1 MLKVLLL
8 RKKIDA
14 AKMALEDL
22 RAKDADFAKREA
34 ELEAAIEEAA
44 AAEDED
50 AAEAQKAVEE
60 EVEKFDQEKADHEE
74 AKKSLTDEIT
84 ELENDLATEEASQE
98 TAPAQ
103 DPEPEKEER
112 KVKTMSVTRNK
123 FFAGKDVTAM
133 FEREDVKA
141 YLAEIRS
148 CIKNKRE
155 LTNVGLTIPEVFV
168 GLIKENVENYSKLYK
183 HVNVQPIAG
192 KAREIV
198 QGTVAEAIWTECCAV
213 LNELSLAFND
223 VEIDCYKVAGY
234 YKVCNAVLEDNDVD
248 LATKLLEALSQ
259 AIGLAVDKAI
269 LYGRNSASAQKM
281 PLGILSRLAQ
291 TSEPGNYSPTA
302 RPWVDLH
309 TSNIKS
315 ISAGLTGAA
324 LIKQI
329 VLASG
334 AAKSNYSRGS
344 KVWVMNESTYTK
356 LMAETVSVDANGQIV
371 TGVAGTMP
379 VVGGVIEVLN
389 FIPDNTIIGG
399 YFDLYLLGER
409 AGAKFA
415 QSEHVFFIQDQTAF
429 KGTARYDGQPV
440 IAEAFVAIGLEG
452 TTPDATQVAFA
463 PDEANVVKGI
473 ILSASAVTVEES
485 TVSAGGNMVYF
496 QDTNGWGTVK
506 IHYWGGATP
515 TTWPGESMTKVA
527 GTTDIYSYE
536 LYIPMGYSFRYAVT
550 QEDFEKLPQELKDE
564 ALVRAADRLR

>member
-14 AKMALEDL
+14 ANKALEAL

-34 ELEAAIEEAA
+34 ELEQAINEAA
-44 AAEDED
+44 EAEGED

-60 EVEKFDQEKADHEE
+60 EVEKFDQEKEEHEA
-74 AKKSLTDEIT
+74 AKKSLEDELT
-84 ELENDLATEEASQE
+84 ELEAGLEAEEA
-98 TAPAQ
+98 AQ
-103 DPEPEKEER
+103 DTSEEPKPQPQVEERKEER
-112 KVKTMSVTRNK
+112 MITRNK
-123 FFAGKDVTAM
+123 FFRGVDVDAM
-133 FEREDVKA
+133 FQRDDVKA
-141 YLAEIRS
+141 YLSEIRS

-213 LNELSLAFND
+213 LNELNLAFND

-234 YKVCNAVLEDNDVD
+234 YKVCNAVLEDNDVQ

-281 PLGILSRLAQ
+281 PLGIVSRLAQ
-291 TSEPGNYSPTA
+291 TSEPANYPATA

-309 TSNIKS
+309 TSNIIS
-315 ISAGLTGAA
+315 LSAGLTGAG
-324 LIKQI
+324 LFKQI

-334 AAKSNYSRGS
+334 AAKGKYSRGG
-344 KVWVMNESTYTK
+344 KVWVMNETTYTK
-356 LMAETVSVDANGQIV
+356 LMAETVSVNANGQIV
-371 TGVAGTMP
+371 SGVAGTMP
-379 VVGGVIEVLN
+379 VVGGVIEVLD

-399 YFDLYLLGER
+399 YFDLYMLGER
-409 AGAKFA
+409 AGAQFA

-440 IAEAFVAIGLEG
+440 IAEAFVAIGLEA
-452 TTPDATQVAFA
+452 TTPAASSVAFA
-463 PDEANVVKGI
+463 PDEANTVKAIALNVNAVTIDLSEDDEFQMQAVTMPIDAPITWSSSAETYATVDQNGLI
-473 ILSASAVTVEES
+473 TGKAAGSATITAVSGSASASVAVTV
-485 TVSAGGNMVYF
+485 
-496 QDTNGWGTVK
+496 
-506 IHYWGGATP
+506 
-515 TTWPGESMTKVA
+515 TT
-527 GTTDIYSYE
+527 
-536 LYIPMGYSFRYAVT
+536 
-550 QEDFEKLPQELKDE
+550 
-564 ALVRAADRLR
+564 

>member
-1 MLKVLLL
+1 MLKVLFL

-14 AKMALEDL
+14 AKKALDML
-22 RAKDADFAKREA
+22 REKDAEFAKREA
-34 ELEAAIEEAA
+34 ELEQAIEEAA
-44 AAEDED
+44 AAEGED

-74 AKKSLTDEIT
+74 NKKTLTEEIA
-84 ELENDLATEEASQE
+84 ELEEDLANEEAAQE
-98 TAPAQ
+98 TDPQ
-103 DPEPEKEER
+103 PQPEPEER
-112 KVKTMSVTRNK
+112 KENKMSVVRNK
-123 FFAGKDVTAM
+123 FFAGKDTGAM

-155 LTNVGLTIPEVFV
+155 LTNVGLTIPDVFV

-183 HVNVQPIAG
+183 HVNVQAISG
-192 KAREIV
+192 KAREVV

-213 LNELSLAFND
+213 LNELNLTFND

-269 LYGRNSASAQKM
+269 LYGRNSVSTQKM
-281 PLGILSRLAQ
+281 PLGIVSRLAQ
-291 TSEPGNYSPTA
+291 TSEPSNYPTTA

-309 TSNIKS
+309 TSNIIS
-315 ISAGLTGAA
+315 LSAGLTGAA
-324 LIKQI
+324 LFKQI

-334 AAKSNYSRGS
+334 KAKSNYSRGE
-344 KVWVMNESTYTK
+344 KVWVMNETTYTK
-356 LMAETVSVDANGQIV
+356 LMAETVSVNANGQIV

-409 AGAKFA
+409 AGAQFA

-452 TTPDATQVAFA
+452 TTPAANAVAFE
-463 PDEANVVKGI
+463 PDKANVVTGI
-473 ILSASAVTVEES
+473 VLNTDAVTVDVDETFQLIAQTLPVDGDVTYTSSDATKATVSSAGLITGVASGSATITAVSGSASASVAVTV
-485 TVSAGGNMVYF
+485 
-496 QDTNGWGTVK
+496 
-506 IHYWGGATP
+506 
-515 TTWPGESMTKVA
+515 TT
-527 GTTDIYSYE
+527 
-536 LYIPMGYSFRYAVT
+536 
-550 QEDFEKLPQELKDE
+550 
-564 ALVRAADRLR
+564 

>member
-14 AKMALEDL
+14 AKKALEEL

-34 ELEAAIEEAA
+34 ELEQAINEAA
-44 AAEDED
+44 EAEGED

-60 EVEKFDQEKADHEE
+60 EVEKFDQEKEEHEA
-74 AKKSLTDEIT
+74 AKKSLEDELT
-84 ELENDLATEEASQE
+84 ELEAGLEAEEA
-98 TAPAQ
+98 AQ
-103 DPEPEKEER
+103 DTSEEPKPQPQAEERKEER
-112 KVKTMSVTRNK
+112 MTTRNK
-123 FFAGKDVTAM
+123 FFRGVDTDAM
-133 FEREDVKA
+133 FQRDDVKA
-141 YLAEIRS
+141 YLSEIRS

-168 GLIKENVENYSKLYK
+168 GLIKENVESYSKLYK

-213 LNELSLAFND
+213 LNELNLAFND

-234 YKVCNAVLEDNDVD
+234 YKVCNAVLEDNDVQ

-281 PLGILSRLAQ
+281 PLGIVSRLAQ
-291 TSEPGNYSPTA
+291 TSEPANYPATA

-309 TSNIKS
+309 TSNIIS
-315 ISAGLTGAA
+315 LSAGLTGAG
-324 LIKQI
+324 LFKQI

-334 AAKSNYSRGS
+334 AAKGKYSRGG
-344 KVWVMNESTYTK
+344 KVWVMNETTYTK
-356 LMAETVSVDANGQIV
+356 LMAETVSVNANGQIV
-371 TGVAGTMP
+371 SGVAGTMP
-379 VVGGVIEVLN
+379 VVGGVIEVLD

-399 YFDLYLLGER
+399 YFDLYMLGER
-409 AGAKFA
+409 AGAQFA

-440 IAEAFVAIGLEG
+440 IAEAFVAIGLEA
-452 TTPDATQVAFA
+452 TTPAASSVAFA
-463 PDEANVVKGI
+463 PDEANTVKAIALNVNAVTIDLSEDDEFQMQAVTMPIDAPITWSSSAETYATVDQNGLI
-473 ILSASAVTVEES
+473 TGKAAGSATITAVSGSASASVAVTV
-485 TVSAGGNMVYF
+485 
-496 QDTNGWGTVK
+496 
-506 IHYWGGATP
+506 
-515 TTWPGESMTKVA
+515 TT
-527 GTTDIYSYE
+527 
-536 LYIPMGYSFRYAVT
+536 
-550 QEDFEKLPQELKDE
+550 
-564 ALVRAADRLR
+564 

>member
-8 RKKIDA
+8 RKRIDA
-14 AKMALEDL
+14 AKKALEAL

-34 ELEAAIEEAA
+34 ELEKAIDEAA
-44 AAEDED
+44 AMEGDGAE
-50 AAEAQKAVEE
+50 EAQKAVEE
-60 EVEKFDQEKADHEE
+60 EAEKFDSEKQEHEN
-74 AKKSLTDEIT
+74 AKKSLDDEIA
-84 ELENDLATEEASQE
+84 EMENDLAEEEAR
-98 TAPAQ
+98 Q
-103 DPEPEKEER
+103 DTTPEAPEKIER
-112 KVKTMSVTRNK
+112 KDIKMPEISKRNK
-123 FFAGKDVTAM
+123 IFGNRDINAI

-168 GLIKENVENYSKLYK
+168 GLIKENVENYSKLYR

-192 KAREIV
+192 KAREVV

-281 PLGILSRLAQ
+281 PLGIVSRLAQ
-291 TSEPGNYSPTA
+291 TSEPSNYPTTA

-309 TSNIKS
+309 TSNI
-315 ISAGLTGAA
+315 ITLSAGLTGAA
-324 LIKQI
+324 LFKQI
-329 VLASG
+329 TLASG
-334 AAKSNYSRGS
+334 KAKGTYSRGE
-344 KVWVMNESTYTK
+344 KVWVMNETTYTK
-356 LMAETVSVDANGQIV
+356 LMAETVSVNANGQVV
-371 TGVAGTMP
+371 TGVAGIMP
-379 VVGGVIEVLN
+379 VVGGIIEVLN
-389 FIPDNTIIGG
+389 FVPDNTIIGG
-399 YFDLYLLGER
+399 YFDLYFLGER
-409 AGAKFA
+409 AGAQFA

-452 TTPDATQVAFA
+452 TTPAANSVAFA
-463 PDEANVVKGI
+463 PDEANIVKAIALNTNAVTIDLSDDPTFQIEAVTMPIAAPITWTSSAPTYAEVDANGLVTGKDSGSATI
-473 ILSASAVTVEES
+473 TAVSGSASASVAVTV
-485 TVSAGGNMVYF
+485 
-496 QDTNGWGTVK
+496 
-506 IHYWGGATP
+506 
-515 TTWPGESMTKVA
+515 TT
-527 GTTDIYSYE
+527 
-536 LYIPMGYSFRYAVT
+536 
-550 QEDFEKLPQELKDE
+550 
-564 ALVRAADRLR
+564 

>member
-14 AKMALEDL
+14 ANKALEAL

-34 ELEAAIEEAA
+34 ELEQAINEAA
-44 AAEDED
+44 EAEGED

-60 EVEKFDQEKADHEE
+60 EVEKFDQEKEEHEA
-74 AKKSLTDEIT
+74 AKKSLEDELT
-84 ELENDLATEEASQE
+84 ELEAGLEAEEA
-98 TAPAQ
+98 AQ
-103 DPEPEKEER
+103 DTSEEPKPQPQVEERKEER
-112 KVKTMSVTRNK
+112 MTTRNK
-123 FFAGKDVTAM
+123 FFRGVDTDAM
-133 FEREDVKA
+133 FQRDDVKA
-141 YLAEIRS
+141 YLSEIRS

-213 LNELSLAFND
+213 LNELNLAFND

-234 YKVCNAVLEDNDVD
+234 YKVCNAVLEDNDVQ

-281 PLGILSRLAQ
+281 PLGIVSRLAQ
-291 TSEPGNYSPTA
+291 TSEPANYPATA

-309 TSNIKS
+309 TSNIIS
-315 ISAGLTGAA
+315 LSAGLTGAG
-324 LIKQI
+324 LFKQI

-334 AAKSNYSRGS
+334 AAKGKYSRGG
-344 KVWVMNESTYTK
+344 KVWVMNETTYTK
-356 LMAETVSVDANGQIV
+356 LMAETVSVNANGQIV
-371 TGVAGTMP
+371 SGVAGTMP
-379 VVGGVIEVLN
+379 VVGGVIEVLD

-399 YFDLYLLGER
+399 YFDLYMLGER
-409 AGAKFA
+409 AGAQFA

-440 IAEAFVAIGLEG
+440 IAEAFVAIGLEA
-452 TTPDATQVAFA
+452 TTPAASSVAFA
-463 PDEANVVKGI
+463 PDEANTVKAIALNVNAVTIDLSEDDEFQMQAVTMPIDAPITWTSSAETYATVDQNGLI
-473 ILSASAVTVEES
+473 TGKAAGSATITAVSGSASASVAVTV
-485 TVSAGGNMVYF
+485 
-496 QDTNGWGTVK
+496 
-506 IHYWGGATP
+506 
-515 TTWPGESMTKVA
+515 TT
-527 GTTDIYSYE
+527 
-536 LYIPMGYSFRYAVT
+536 
-550 QEDFEKLPQELKDE
+550 
-564 ALVRAADRLR
+564 

>member
-14 AKMALEDL
+14 AKKALEEL

-34 ELEAAIEEAA
+34 ELEQAINEAA
-44 AAEDED
+44 EAEGED

-60 EVEKFDQEKADHEE
+60 EVEKFDQEKEEHEA
-74 AKKSLTDEIT
+74 AKKSLEDELT
-84 ELENDLATEEASQE
+84 ELEAGLEAEEA
-98 TAPAQ
+98 AQ
-103 DPEPEKEER
+103 DTSEEPKPQPQVEERKEER
-112 KVKTMSVTRNK
+112 MTTRNK
-123 FFAGKDVTAM
+123 FFRGVDTDAM
-133 FEREDVKA
+133 FQRDDVKA
-141 YLAEIRS
+141 YLSEIRS

-213 LNELSLAFND
+213 LNELNLAFND

-234 YKVCNAVLEDNDVD
+234 YKVCNAVLEDNDVQ

-281 PLGILSRLAQ
+281 PLGIVSRLAQ
-291 TSEPGNYSPTA
+291 TSEPANYPATA

-309 TSNIKS
+309 TSNIIS
-315 ISAGLTGAA
+315 LSAGLTGAG
-324 LIKQI
+324 LFKQI

-334 AAKSNYSRGS
+334 AAKGKYSRGG
-344 KVWVMNESTYTK
+344 KVWVMNETTYTK
-356 LMAETVSVDANGQIV
+356 LMAETVSVNANGQIV
-371 TGVAGTMP
+371 SGVAGTMP
-379 VVGGVIEVLN
+379 VVGGAIEVLD
-389 FIPDNTIIGG
+389 FVPDNTIIGG
-399 YFDLYLLGER
+399 YFDLYMLGER
-409 AGAKFA
+409 AGAQFA

-440 IAEAFVAIGLEG
+440 IAEAFVAIGLEA
-452 TTPDATQVAFA
+452 TTPAASSVAFA
-463 PDEANVVKGI
+463 PDEANTVKAIALNVNAVTIDLSEDDEFQMKAVTMPIDAPITWSSSAETYATVDQNGLI
-473 ILSASAVTVEES
+473 TGKAAGSATITAVSGSASASVAVTV
-485 TVSAGGNMVYF
+485 
-496 QDTNGWGTVK
+496 
-506 IHYWGGATP
+506 
-515 TTWPGESMTKVA
+515 TT
-527 GTTDIYSYE
+527 
-536 LYIPMGYSFRYAVT
+536 
-550 QEDFEKLPQELKDE
+550 
-564 ALVRAADRLR
+564 

>member
-1 MLKVLLL
+1 MLKVFML

-14 AKMALEDL
+14 AKKKLEAL
-22 RAKDADFAKREA
+22 RALDADFEKREA
-34 ELEAAIEEAA
+34 DLEQAITEAAELEG
-44 AAEDED
+44 DE

-60 EVEKFDQEKADHEE
+60 SVEQFENEKAEHED

-84 ELENDLATEEASQE
+84 EMEKDLEEAEAEQD
-98 TAPAQ
+98 TTPAPTG
-103 DPEPEKEER
+103 EER
-112 KVKTMSVTRNK
+112 EVKKMATISKRNR
-123 FFAGKDVTAM
+123 FFAGQDVNAM
-133 FEREDVKA
+133 FERDDVKT

-183 HVNVQPIAG
+183 HVNVQPISG
-192 KAREIV
+192 KGREIV

-223 VEIDCYKVAGY
+223 VEVDCYKVAGY

-269 LYGRNSASAQKM
+269 IYGRNTASAQKM
-281 PLGILSRLAQ
+281 PLGIVSRLAQ
-291 TSEPGNYSPTA
+291 TSEPANYPATA

-309 TSNIKS
+309 TSNIVS
-315 ISAGLTGAA
+315 ISSGVTGAA
-324 LIKQI
+324 LIQQI

-334 AAKSNYSRGS
+334 KAKGTYSRGE
-344 KVWVMNESTYTK
+344 KVWVMNENTYTK
-356 LMAETVSVDANGQIV
+356 LMAYTVTTDANGRIV

-379 VVGGVIEVLN
+379 VVGGIIEVLN

-399 YFDLYLLGER
+399 YFDLYMLAER
-409 AGAKFA
+409 AGAQFA

-440 IAEAFVAIGLEG
+440 IAEAFVAIGLES
-452 TTPDATQVAFA
+452 TTPAANSVAFA
-463 PDEANVVKGI
+463 PDEANVVKAIALNVNAVTIDLSEAETFQMLAETLPIDGPI
-473 ILSASAVTVEES
+473 TWSSSAETYATVDANGLITGKAAGSATITAVSGSASASVAVTV
-485 TVSAGGNMVYF
+485 
-496 QDTNGWGTVK
+496 
-506 IHYWGGATP
+506 
-515 TTWPGESMTKVA
+515 TT
-527 GTTDIYSYE
+527 
-536 LYIPMGYSFRYAVT
+536 
-550 QEDFEKLPQELKDE
+550 
-564 ALVRAADRLR
+564 